1 MQEESRLGM
10 STQAGSSSADHGGV
24 SWVETPTGD
33 RLQIMGIIIKQAGI
47 MEKASERC
55 QDKKETGSMV
65 CGSHAIMEEIIM
77 HRLAETNGKD
87 KKKTG
92 QPEGIGMTV

>member
-65 CGSHAIMEEIIM
+65 CGSHAIMEESIM
-77 HRLAETNGKD
+77 HRLAEINGKD
-87 KKKTG
+87 NKMPG
-92 QPEGIGMTV
+92 QREGIGMTE